1 MTLLSG
7 SEDDAGNVQ
16 HHELTVPVKVYHQ
29 QTGAGVIT
37 FCFLVSLTVFFK
49 KVTGYAVTLCR
60 EMMSTS
66 RKQSHNKGIY
76 LKALVAVAGMF
87 MLLPRLLLAQ
97 DIPHPLQN
105 TGIYRFV
112 DELAATGIISV
123 NQTIKP
129 YNRREI
135 AGWLTTA
142 LEKKEA
148 LTARQQKE
156 LEFYL
161 RDFGKEGGD
170 YGSGKRRTDLLY
182 YSDELFTITVNP
194 IAGGEMLVN
203 GQGHA
208 IYLRNG
214 AEAHATIGG
223 FGFYAS
229 LRDNHEKPLLGS
241 PEYLSRRPGG
251 HVKLDTDW
259 SDMRA
264 GISYQWKWG
273 SIAFVNDGLQWGS
286 GYNGTN
292 IFSGHVPPF
301 FQYRLR
307 LNPVKWLDFNYF
319 HGALKSMV
327 VDSTRSYTVTNSYGT
342 DYREVYHTKY
352 IAANMFTFMP
362 FEKLRLSAGNSIIY
376 SDYGVNP
383 AFLIP
388 FLFFKS
394 VDHSM
399 NSGIDNMNSQMFF
412 DISSHQIK
420 NLHLYA
426 TLFIDELS
434 LYRITKPDVWNF
446 LSYKAGAA
454 VYNLPPGNLSLTAE
468 FTFTYPLTFRHY
480 VPTLTFESNR
490 YNLGHYLTDNA
501 REWFVALSYRPL
513 RTLDARLWFSDAV
526 RGPDYTL
533 AGGPRLGH
541 PPLESI
547 EWHNRSAGL
556 SCDYQ
561 IINDLYVWLGLTY
574 SNITGDEAYTPAL
587 FRNRTTTFNIGIT
600 AGF

>member
-1 MTLLSG
+1 MLIPLT
-7 SEDDAGNVQ
+7 AGAQV
-16 HHELTVPVKVYHQ
+16 VPQ
-29 QTGAGVIT
+29 
-37 FCFLVSLTVFFK
+37 
-49 KVTGYAVTLCR
+49 
-60 EMMSTS
+60 
-66 RKQSHNKGIY
+66 
-76 LKALVAVAGMF
+76 
-87 MLLPRLLLAQ
+87 
-97 DIPHPLQN
+97 PLQN
-105 TGIYRFV
+105 TGIYRFI
-112 DELAATGIISV
+112 DELAAAGVVSV
-123 NQTIKP
+123 NSSIKP
-129 YNRREI
+129 YSRKEI
-135 AGWLTTA
+135 ADWLSTA
-142 LEKKEA
+142 FENKES
-148 LTARQQKE
+148 LTPRQQKE
-156 LEFYL
+156 LSFYL
-161 RDFGKEGGD
+161 RDFGKEAGNFGD
-170 YGSGKRRTDLLY
+170 RGRRTDLLY

-194 IAGGEMLVN
+194 IAGGEVLLN
-203 GQGHA
+203 SAGHA
-208 IYLRNG
+208 TYLRNG
-214 AEAHATIGG
+214 AEAHATLNN

-241 PEYLSRRPGG
+241 PEYLTRRPGG
-251 HVKLDTDW
+251 HIKAGTDW

-292 IFSGHVPPF
+292 IFSDRVPPF
-301 FQYRLR
+301 FQYRLNLR
-307 LNPVKWLDFNYF
+307 PAKWLDFNYF

-362 FEKLRLSAGNSIIY
+362 FERLRISAGNSIIY

-412 DISSHQIK
+412 DISSHQVK
-420 NLHLYA
+420 NIHLYA

-434 LYRITKPDVWNF
+434 VYRFTDPDAWNF
-446 LSYKAGAA
+446 FSYKAGAA
-454 VYNLPPGNLSLTAE
+454 LYNLPLDNLSLTAE
-468 FTFTYPLTFRHY
+468 FTYTYPLTFRHY

-501 REWFVALSYRPL
+501 REWFLSLNYRPL
-513 RTLDARLWFSDAV
+513 RTLDLKLWFSDAV

-533 AGGPRLGH
+533 LGGPRVGN
-541 PPLESI
+541 PPLETI
-547 EWHNRSAGL
+547 EWSNRSAGL
-556 SCDYQ
+556 SFDYQ
-561 IINDLYVWLGLTY
+561 VINDLYLWFSLTH
-574 SNITGDEAYTPAL
+574 SNITGDDSLTPVF
-587 FRNRTTTFNIGIT
+587 FRGSRTTISLGVT